1 MTGRISFTLLNGDD
15 IAKINVAMNNLI
27 RIVWELKTCGEHNEL
42 KPFEAIKDLNLSD
55 IELSFNALK
64 LIVNSEFKNKVD
76 LLFGNKKVMRVMV
89 IFNLEIFAVGMH

>member
-1 MTGRISFTLLNGDD
+1 MPKTETIAFEKSRKELKNWGKIWDDWEDSFTLLNGDD

-55 IELSFNALK
+55 IELSF
-64 LIVNSEFKNKVD
+64 
-76 LLFGNKKVMRVMV
+76 
-89 IFNLEIFAVGMH
+89 